1 MVGRCVKNQDWQH
14 CFFYVFPSFSA
25 KFSFFCT
32 LHFVIATR
40 LRRTWFSRA
49 SSHSS
54 AWFVE
59 IQPWS
64 SVPWTSLGT
73 RQELKQ
79 ANKWRSWSVK
89 TCNEWIFFTYIYID
103 TFRRFWA
110 YAQWI
115 NMRWNVWKSVE
126 MSKSKLLQ
134 HVEAKLLKLWGNRGE
149 PVWPVWPV
157 WPSPKGDDGH
167 RRLPTHRSSA
177 HDVSGGFR
185 MCGETTEKQHATE
198 ILILYWNHLKS
209 CSLTVCGN
217 GQSFTF
223 CL

>member
-1 MVGRCVKNQDWQH
+1 MCEKSGLATLFFL
-14 CFFYVFPSFSA
+14 CFPIFFSKIFIFLHPA
-25 KFSFFCT
+25 FCDCDQAEKD
-32 LHFVIATR
+32 LIFAGFIA
-40 LRRTWFSRA
+40 
-49 SSHSS
+49 
-54 AWFVE
+54 FVE